1 MSAGSLPMMAP
12 AKLNWSAIFNVS
24 VVFAPKKVL
33 MAGAAIGAT
42 VASTFKAK
50 LA

>member
-1 MSAGSLPMMAP
+1 MIADAR
-12 AKLNWSAIFNVS
+12 LNWSAIFHVS
-24 VVFAPKKVL
+24 VVLGPKKVL

-50 LA
+50 FA